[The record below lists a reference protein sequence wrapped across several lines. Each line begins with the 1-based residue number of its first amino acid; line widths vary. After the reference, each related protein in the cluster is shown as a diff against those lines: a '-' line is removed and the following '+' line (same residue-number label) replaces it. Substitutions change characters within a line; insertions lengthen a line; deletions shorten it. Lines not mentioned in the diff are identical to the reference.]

1 MMQRLKPPFLPGV
14 VDIPMMRTVTVLV
27 TVSVA
32 VAGVEVGVEVGV
44 KGPGGGAAVRQSS
57 H

>member
-27 TVSVA
+27 TVLVTVSVA
-32 VAGVEVGVEVGV
+32 VGVVEVGVVEVAEVG
-44 KGPGGGAAVRQSS
+44 GVRQSS